1 MLELFLYSLIQGVW
15 KTSSSGEVKR
25 KCYCWLG
32 VKRAVVI
39 KELRTYQWSSVGAEL
54 AWCCYFF
61 VGLELECTHLWLW
74 LGSSLT
80 CWSICLF
87 SPFPNCASV
96 WVWDVTELNQ
106 NVKRTN
112 AGSRYCLHCFSCW
125 RVQLTLCRGVFF
137 FVIKTTGKVWQ
148 FPMISVKTAWSLRH
162 VLVVTKRN

>member
-87 SPFPNCASV
+87 SPFPKVFGFEMLRSWIRMSNVQMQVHVTAYIVFPVGEYSWLCA
-96 WVWDVTELNQ
+96 EE
-106 NVKRTN
+106 
-112 AGSRYCLHCFSCW
+112 
-125 RVQLTLCRGVFF
+125 FF
-137 FVIKTTGKVWQ
+137 FSWLKQ
-148 FPMISVKTAWSLRH
+148 QERCDSFPWFLWKQHDLWDMCLW
-162 VLVVTKRN
+162 